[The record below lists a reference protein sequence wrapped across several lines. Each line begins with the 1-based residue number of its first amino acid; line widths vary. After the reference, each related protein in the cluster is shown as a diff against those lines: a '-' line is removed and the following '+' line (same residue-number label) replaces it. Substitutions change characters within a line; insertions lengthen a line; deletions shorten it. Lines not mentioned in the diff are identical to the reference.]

1 MGIGKPVR
9 AQVASLRILL
19 WGGRGSGRI
28 SGGVEGLSAQGVASS
43 EGSRVRGRVTLASS
57 SRVGEGSPAR
67 GPCRRGMAWGNDL
80 GVGRGDFWHA
90 GIPSEAYSIRTYQV
104 EAKYARMWRV
114 PRVVNKVDRRR
125 RIAEALHR
133 IAARDGLEGVSVRT
147 VAAEATVSTGAVQRE
162 FATKDKLLRF
172 ALQVSVDEVVGQF
185 GLIRVGPGRMAFT
198 EALYQ
203 VLKDLLPTDERRLA
217 RARIWTAFYARAA
230 VDPAF
235 AETITELNDQT
246 RSHLVALLEYARQQG
261 ELAPEAD
268 VEKAA
273 ELLLVLIDGL
283 WMAGAR
289 LPGKVG
295 LHGPMSAIEALL
307 ALLRAPR
314 EREEVGVEPV
324 PHH

>member
-1 MGIGKPVR
+1 
-9 AQVASLRILL
+9 
-19 WGGRGSGRI
+19 
-28 SGGVEGLSAQGVASS
+28 
-43 EGSRVRGRVTLASS
+43 
-57 SRVGEGSPAR
+57 
-67 GPCRRGMAWGNDL
+67 
-80 GVGRGDFWHA
+80 
-90 GIPSEAYSIRTYQV
+90 
-104 EAKYARMWRV
+104 MWRV

-147 VAAEATVSTGAVQRE
+147 VAAEAAVSTGAVQRE

-172 ALQVSVDEVVGQF
+172 ALQISVDEVVGQF

-198 EALYQ
+198 EALNQ
-203 VLKDLLPTDERRLA
+203 VLMDLLPTDERRLA

-235 AETITELNDQT
+235 AETIAELNDQT
-246 RSHLVALLEYARQQG
+246 RSHLIALLEYARQQG

-268 VEKAA
+268 IEKAA

-289 LPGKVG
+289 LPVRAE
-295 LHGPMSAIEALL
+295 LYGPTAAIEALL
-307 ALLRAPR
+307 VLLRASR
-314 EREEVGVEPV
+314 EHEKPV
-324 PHH
+324 AHR